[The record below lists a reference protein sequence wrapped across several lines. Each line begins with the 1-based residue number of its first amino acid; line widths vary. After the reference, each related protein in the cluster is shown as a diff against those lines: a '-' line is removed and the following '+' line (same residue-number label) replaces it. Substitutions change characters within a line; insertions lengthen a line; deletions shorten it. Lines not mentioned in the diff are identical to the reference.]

1 LFSSEPIR
9 LIFDRLAKNALFQN
23 FIEVI
28 FINGR
33 KNIQLN
39 LGNFVSV
46 SASDDLVIY

>member
-9 LIFDRLAKNALFQN
+9 LIFDRLAENALFLN